1 MFYKFELKRKLK
13 TLSYEMIDEELS
25 KTSNKWYV
33 KKLLKLKAKILK
45 QDMAKLYPEIK
56 KFTF

>member
-1 MFYKFELKRKLK
+1 MSYRIELKRKLK

-25 KTSNKWYV
+25 KTSDKWYI

-45 QDMAKLYPEIK
+45 QDMIKLYPEIRR
-56 KFTF
+56 FEF